1 MVEGVVYFS
10 AEWAYEELKKILLAN
25 KCKIIS
31 EDPPRSITVEH
42 GSLWASR
49 TRDVKKRVNFIL
61 IPQGSKT
68 KIVAYTSLTRDCV
81 ALLVFVFALLFII
94 ILIDVI
100 LVILLINVE
109 TLLNTW
115 GWLIDL
121 LYGSGL
127 ARNIQDALNIGR
139 IFIIFS
145 VIVLVLCIISDVY
158 IYTRREAFAEE
169 VIRSLLNTS
178 TSYKYSL

>member
-25 KCKIIS
+25 KCRIIS

-61 IPQGSKT
+61 IPLGSKT
-68 KIVAYTSLTRDCV
+68 KIVAYTSLTQDCI
-81 ALLVFVFALLFII
+81 ALSVFVFALLFII
-94 ILIDVI
+94 ILIY
-100 LVILLINVE
+100 VILLINVE

-127 ARNIQDALNIGR
+127 TRNIRDYLNIGR
-139 IFIIFS
+139 IIAIFY
-145 VIVLVLCIISDVY
+145 VIVLVLLIIWDVY
-158 IYTRREAFAEE
+158 MYTRREAFAEE

>member
-25 KCKIIS
+25 KCRIIS

-100 LVILLINVE
+100 LLINVE

-127 ARNIQDALNIGR
+127 TRNIQDALNIGR

-145 VIVLVLCIISDVY
+145 VIALVLGIVSVVY
-158 IYTRREAFAEE
+158 TYTRREAFAG
-169 VIRSLLNTS
+169 RSH
-178 TSYKYSL
+178 